1 MNGDINNA
9 ANQGNDYSVTLPR
22 TQVNYGIAASVNS
35 SQAGTVPIGNFSF
48 VEHLRHFSNEY
59 IHGLLFVACTLIFT
73 LVIPAIVTRP
83 ERVKAM
89 GGRFCKRG
97 LDILGASVGIL
108 LSLPILIVVAIL
120 IKFDSRGP
128 VFYTQL
134 RVGENRR
141 RRNRRYHQRSDSV
154 DHRSRERRRDN
165 NMGRLFKVIKFRTM
179 VNDAEKK
186 CGPVWATKNDSRI
199 TRIGRFLR
207 RTRLD
212 EFPQFINVL
221 KGDMSLVGPRPERP
235 NFVADLSTR
244 INNYTDRLDVKPG
257 LTGLAQVETGYDSDF
272 DSVIKKVDLDL
283 EYIRTWS
290 LWADIKILMRT
301 VIVVITGRGAY

>member
-1 MNGDINNA
+1 
-9 ANQGNDYSVTLPR
+9 
-22 TQVNYGIAASVNS
+22 
-35 SQAGTVPIGNFSF
+35 
-48 VEHLRHFSNEY
+48 
-59 IHGLLFVACTLIFT
+59 
-73 LVIPAIVTRP
+73 
-83 ERVKAM
+83 M